1 MDLLARKTFLPY
13 DIQMAK
19 LFSSNKYK
27 TQCSSLID
35 KVVADI
41 LSWQNMS
48 AT

>member
-1 MDLLARKTFLPY
+1 MARKTFESC
-13 DIQMAK
+13 DIQIAK
-19 LFSSNKYK
+19 LFFSNQYK

-41 LSWQNMS
+41 LIWQNMS